1 MQKRLKRDNDIVSR
15 RVEGE
20 EDESGGHEAR
30 VSRSMVIPNVSKRG
44 GQFRRAG
51 DTQ

>member
-1 MQKRLKRDNDIVSR
+1 MILFRDSR
-15 RVEGE
+15 RLGGE

-30 VSRSMVIPNVSKRG
+30 ISRSTVIPNVSKRG

-51 DTQ
+51 VTQ